1 MNNHVKILSEI
12 CSQFGIEHAVIC
24 PGSRSA
30 PLVFAFNRNKNIK
43 TYSII
48 DERSAAYMAL
58 GMAQQLQ
65 KPVAL
70 ICTSGTAALNFY
82 PAIAEA
88 FYQKIPL
95 IVLTADRPADLLNQ
109 QDGQMINQVNVFGSH
124 VRGSLNFDYQNHQKY
139 LKVFQDFRLKSL
151 PPNFRTTVPLKAH

>member
-1 MNNHVKILSEI
+1 MNNHVKILAEI

-48 DERSAAYMAL
+48 DERSAGYFAL

-82 PAIAEA
+82 QAIAEA
-88 FYQKIPL
+88 FY
-95 IVLTADRPADLLNQ
+95 
-109 QDGQMINQVNVFGSH
+109 
-124 VRGSLNFDYQNHQKY
+124 
-139 LKVFQDFRLKSL
+139 
-151 PPNFRTTVPLKAH
+151 